1 MTYKETEILI
11 QKYLN
16 GETTAEEER
25 LLALEVSRKD
35 APDDWK
41 VIAEMLGELI
51 VDEALFDQIMAERK
65 QKPRFI
71 RFWPWVAAACV
82 VALLVVFLGHP
93 KEETPNQPQIAKVE
107 PKKTEPEVKAVEPTP
122 VTDEKETV
130 TEPKP
135 TKHIV
140 AKAVAKHHDK
150 DVMPEQQ
157 VSEPQKQPE
166 ETVEPIAE
174 PTDNTNDIAQA
185 EEITQPDPIDEFR
198 RDFHKKSANIRERGM
213 MVMRRVAMLTE
224 KANNRF
230 VIYKDSKI

>member
-25 LLALEVSRKD
+25 LLALEVSRED
-35 APDDWK
+35 APSDWK
-41 VIAEMLGELI
+41 IIAEMLGELT

-65 QKPRFI
+65 QKPRII

-82 VALLVVFLGHP
+82 VALLVVFLGPP

-122 VTDEKETV
+122 VTDEKEIV
-130 TEPKP
+130 TESKP

-140 AKAVAKHHDK
+140 AKAIAKHHDK

-157 VSEPQKQPE
+157 VSEPQNLPE

-174 PTDNTNDIAQA
+174 PTGTTNDIAQV
-185 EEITQPDPIDEFR
+185 EEPVMQDFRHDAKIDFKELTR
-198 RDFHKKSANIRERGM
+198 SIRERGER
-213 MVMRRVAMLTE
+213 VTHRVAMNSLPQN
-224 KANNRF
+224 KYQLN
-230 VIYKDSKI
+230 

>member
-25 LLALEVSRKD
+25 RLALEVSRKD
-35 APDDWK
+35 APEDWK
-41 VIAEMLGELI
+41 VIAEMLGELT

-71 RFWPWVAAACV
+71 RLWPWVAAACV
-82 VALLVVFLGHP
+82 VALLVVFLGPP

-107 PKKTEPEVKAVEPTP
+107 PKNTEHEVKAVEPTP
-122 VTDEKETV
+122 VTTEKEIV
-130 TEPKP
+130 AESKP

-140 AKAVAKHHDK
+140 AKAVAKHHNK
-150 DVMPEQQ
+150 NVMPEQQ
-157 VSEPQKQPE
+157 VQELQKQPE

-174 PTDNTNDIAQA
+174 PTDNTNDIAQV
-185 EEITQPDPIDEFR
+185 EEPVMQDFRHDARIDFKEFTR
-198 RDFHKKSANIRERGM
+198 SIRERGER
-213 MVMRRVAMLTE
+213 VTHRVAMYSNQQKYYQL
-224 KANNRF
+224 N
-230 VIYKDSKI
+230 

>member
-35 APDDWK
+35 APEDWK
-41 VIAEMLGELI
+41 VIAEMLGELT

-65 QKPRFI
+65 QKPRLI

-82 VALLVVFLGHP
+82 VALLVVFLGPP

-122 VTDEKETV
+122 VTTEKEIV
-130 TEPKP
+130 TESKP
-135 TKHIV
+135 TKRIV
-140 AKAVAKHHDK
+140 TKVVAKHHREN
-150 DVMPEQQ
+150 VMPKQQ
-157 VSEPQKQPE
+157 VTEYQNQPE
-166 ETVEPIAE
+166 KAIEPIADPMDE
-174 PTDNTNDIAQA
+174 INDIAQV
-185 EEITQPDPIDEFR
+185 EEPVIQDSR
-198 RDFHKKSANIRERGM
+198 KDFMEYTRSIRERGEL
-213 MVMRRVAMLTE
+213 VMQRIAALS
-224 KANNRF
+224 AGSAIN
-230 VIYKDSKI
+230 

>member
-41 VIAEMLGELI
+41 VIAEMLGELT

-65 QKPRFI
+65 QKPRLI

-82 VALLVVFLGHP
+82 AALLIVFLGP
-93 KEETPNQPQIAKVE
+93 PREETVSKPQIAKVE
-107 PKKTEPEVKAVEPTP
+107 PKNTEPEVKAVEPTP
-122 VTDEKETV
+122 VTDEKEIV
-130 TEPKP
+130 TESKP

-157 VSEPQKQPE
+157 VSEPQNQPE

-174 PTDNTNDIAQA
+174 PTGSTNDIAQV
-185 EEITQPDPIDEFR
+185 EEPVMQDAMK
-198 RDFHKKSANIRERGM
+198 DFKELTRSIRERGER
-213 MVMRRVAMLTE
+213 VTHRVAMNSLPQ
-224 KANNRF
+224 NMYQFN
-230 VIYKDSKI
+230 

>member
-41 VIAEMLGELI
+41 VIAEMLGELTI
-51 VDEALFDQIMAERK
+51 DEALFDQIMAERK
-65 QKPRFI
+65 QKPRLI

-82 VALLVVFLGHP
+82 VALLVVFLGPP

-107 PKKTEPEVKAVEPTP
+107 PKNTEHEVKAVEPTP
-122 VTDEKETV
+122 VTDEKEIV
-130 TEPKP
+130 TESKP

-140 AKAVAKHHDK
+140 TKAVAKHHDK

-157 VSEPQKQPE
+157 VSEPQNQPE

-174 PTDNTNDIAQA
+174 PTDNTNDIAQV
-185 EEITQPDPIDEFR
+185 EEPVMQDFRHDAKIDFKELTR
-198 RDFHKKSANIRERGM
+198 SIRERGER
-213 MVMRRVAMLTE
+213 VTHRVAMNSLPQN
-224 KANNRF
+224 KYQLN
-230 VIYKDSKI
+230 

>member
-1 MTYKETEILI
+1 MLI

-16 GETTAEEER
+16 GETTAEEEK

-41 VIAEMLGELI
+41 VIAEMLGELTI
-51 VDEALFDQIMAERK
+51 DEALFDQIMAERK

-71 RFWPWVAAACV
+71 RLWPWVAAACV
-82 VALLVVFLGHP
+82 VALLVVFLGPP

-122 VTDEKETV
+122 VTDEKEIV
-130 TEPKP
+130 TESKP

-140 AKAVAKHHDK
+140 TKAVAKHHDK

-157 VSEPQKQPE
+157 VQEPQNQTE
-166 ETVEPIAE
+166 EIIEPIAE
-174 PTDNTNDIAQA
+174 PTGTTNDIAQV
-185 EEITQPDPIDEFR
+185 EEPVMQDFRHDAKIDFKEFTR
-198 RDFHKKSANIRERGM
+198 SIRERGER
-213 MVMRRVAMLTE
+213 VTHRVAMNSLPQ
-224 KANNRF
+224 NMYQFN
-230 VIYKDSKI
+230 

>member
-1 MTYKETEILI
+1 MTYQETEILI

-35 APDDWK
+35 APSDWK
-41 VIAEMLGELI
+41 VIAEMLGELTF
-51 VDEALFDQIMAERK
+51 DEALFDQIMAERK
-65 QKPRFI
+65 QKPRLI

-82 VALLVVFLGHP
+82 VALLVVFLGPP
-93 KEETPNQPQIAKVE
+93 KEEMPNQPQIAKVE
-107 PKKTEPEVKAVEPTP
+107 PKNTEPEVKAVEPTP
-122 VTDEKETV
+122 VTTEKEIAA
-130 TEPKP
+130 EPKP

-157 VSEPQKQPE
+157 VQEPQKQLE

-174 PTDNTNDIAQA
+174 PTNNTNDIAQI
-185 EEITQPDPIDEFR
+185 EEPVMQDFRHDAKIDFKELTR
-198 RDFHKKSANIRERGM
+198 SIRERGER
-213 MVMRRVAMLTE
+213 VTHRVAMNSLPQN
-224 KANNRF
+224 KYQLN
-230 VIYKDSKI
+230 

>member
-41 VIAEMLGELI
+41 VIAEMLGELT

-65 QKPRFI
+65 QKPHFI
-71 RFWPWVAAACV
+71 RLWPWVAAACV
-82 VALLVVFLGHP
+82 VALLVVLLGP
-93 KEETPNQPQIAKVE
+93 PREETVSKPQIAKVE

-122 VTDEKETV
+122 VTDEKEIV
-130 TEPKP
+130 AEPKP

-157 VSEPQKQPE
+157 VQEPQKHLE

-174 PTDNTNDIAQA
+174 PTGSTNDIAQV
-185 EEITQPDPIDEFR
+185 EEPVMQDAMK
-198 RDFHKKSANIRERGM
+198 DFKELTRSIRERGER
-213 MVMRRVAMLTE
+213 VTHRVAMNSLPQ
-224 KANNRF
+224 NMYQFN
-230 VIYKDSKI
+230 

>member
-41 VIAEMLGELI
+41 VIAEMLGELT

-65 QKPRFI
+65 QKPRII
-71 RFWPWVAAACV
+71 RLWPWAAAACAA
-82 VALLVVFLGHP
+82 ALLVVFLGPP

-107 PKKTEPEVKAVEPTP
+107 TKKTEPEVKAVEPMP
-122 VTDEKETV
+122 VTEEKEIA
-130 TEPKP
+130 TEPTPAKR
-135 TKHIV
+135 IV
-140 AKAVAKHHDK
+140 AKAVTKSRK
-150 DVMPEQQ
+150 ENVMPEQQ
-157 VSEPQKQPE
+157 VQEPQKQPE
-166 ETVEPIAE
+166 ETIEPIAE

-185 EEITQPDPIDEFR
+185 EEPVMQDFR
-198 RDFHKKSANIRERGM
+198 HDAKINFKELTRSIRERGEQ
-213 MVMRRVAMLTE
+213 VTHRVAMNSLPQN
-224 KANNRF
+224 KYQLN
-230 VIYKDSKI
+230 

>member
-16 GETTAEEER
+16 GETTAEEEK

-41 VIAEMLGELI
+41 VIAEMLGELT

-71 RFWPWVAAACV
+71 RLWPWVAAACV
-82 VALLVVFLGHP
+82 VALLVVFLGPP

-107 PKKTEPEVKAVEPTP
+107 PKNTEPEVKAVEPTP
-122 VTDEKETV
+122 VTTEKEIV
-130 TEPKP
+130 AESKS

-140 AKAVAKHHDK
+140 AKAVAKHK
-150 DVMPEQQ
+150 EESVMPERQ
-157 VSEPQKQPE
+157 VQEPQTRTE
-166 ETVEPIAE
+166 EICEPIAE
-174 PTDNTNDIAQA
+174 PTDGINDIAQI
-185 EEITQPDPIDEFR
+185 EEAGMLYETQDFNEFTR
-198 RDFHKKSANIRERGM
+198 GIRERGEQ
-213 MVMRRVAMLTE
+213 VTHRVAMNSLPQD
-224 KANNRF
+224 KYQLNL
-230 VIYKDSKI
+230 

>member
-16 GETTAEEER
+16 GETTAEEEK
-25 LLALEVSRKD
+25 LLALEVSRED
-35 APDDWK
+35 APEDWK
-41 VIAEMLGELI
+41 VIAEMLGELT

-65 QKPRFI
+65 QKPRLI

-82 VALLVVFLGHP
+82 VALLVVFLGPP

-122 VTDEKETV
+122 VTDEKEIV
-130 TEPKP
+130 TESKP

-140 AKAVAKHHDK
+140 AKAIAKHHDK

-157 VSEPQKQPE
+157 VSEPQNLPE

-174 PTDNTNDIAQA
+174 PTGTTNDIAQV
-185 EEITQPDPIDEFR
+185 EEPVMQDFRHDAKIDFKELTR
-198 RDFHKKSANIRERGM
+198 SIRERGER
-213 MVMRRVAMLTE
+213 VTHRVAMNSLPQN
-224 KANNRF
+224 KYQLN
-230 VIYKDSKI
+230 

>member
-25 LLALEVSRKD
+25 LLAPEVSRKD

-41 VIAEMLGELI
+41 VIAEMLGELTI
-51 VDEALFDQIMAERK
+51 DEALFDQIMAERK
-65 QKPRFI
+65 QKPRLI

-82 VALLVVFLGHP
+82 VALLVVFLGP
-93 KEETPNQPQIAKVE
+93 PREDTVSKPQIAKVE
-107 PKKTEPEVKAVEPTP
+107 PKNTEPEVKAVEPTP
-122 VTDEKETV
+122 VTDEKEIV
-130 TEPKP
+130 TESKP

-157 VSEPQKQPE
+157 VQEPQKHLE

-174 PTDNTNDIAQA
+174 PTGSTNDIAQV
-185 EEITQPDPIDEFR
+185 EEPVMQDAMK
-198 RDFHKKSANIRERGM
+198 DFKELTRSIRERGER
-213 MVMRRVAMLTE
+213 VTHRVAMNSLPQ
-224 KANNRF
+224 NMYQFN
-230 VIYKDSKI
+230 

>member
-41 VIAEMLGELI
+41 VIAEMLGELT

-65 QKPRFI
+65 QKPRII
-71 RFWPWVAAACV
+71 RLWPWAAAACV
-82 VALLVVFLGHP
+82 VALLVVFLGPP

-107 PKKTEPEVKAVEPTP
+107 TKKTEPEVKAVEPMP
-122 VTDEKETV
+122 VTEEKEIA

-140 AKAVAKHHDK
+140 AKAVAKHHNK
-150 DVMPEQQ
+150 NVMPEQDVQ
-157 VSEPQKQPE
+157 EPQKQPE
-166 ETVEPIAE
+166 EIIEPIAE
-174 PTDNTNDIAQA
+174 PTGTTNDIAQV
-185 EEITQPDPIDEFR
+185 EEPVMQDFRHDAKIDFNEFTR
-198 RDFHKKSANIRERGM
+198 SIRERGKH
-213 MVMRRVAMLTE
+213 VIQKVAMSSQPRYQL
-224 KANNRF
+224 N
-230 VIYKDSKI
+230 

>member
-1 MTYKETEILI
+1 MTYQETEILI

-35 APDDWK
+35 APEDWK
-41 VIAEMLGELI
+41 VIAEMLGELT

-65 QKPRFI
+65 QKSRII
-71 RFWPWVAAACV
+71 RLWPWVAAACV
-82 VALLVVFLGHP
+82 VALLVVFLGP
-93 KEETPNQPQIAKVE
+93 PREETVSKPQIAKVE

-122 VTDEKETV
+122 VTTEKEIV
-130 TEPKP
+130 AEPKP

-157 VSEPQKQPE
+157 VQEPQKQLE

-174 PTDNTNDIAQA
+174 PTDNTNDIAQV
-185 EEITQPDPIDEFR
+185 EEPVMQDFRHDARKEFEEFTR
-198 RDFHKKSANIRERGM
+198 SIRERGER
-213 MVMRRVAMLTE
+213 VTHRVAMNSLPQ
-224 KANNRF
+224 NMYQFN
-230 VIYKDSKI
+230 